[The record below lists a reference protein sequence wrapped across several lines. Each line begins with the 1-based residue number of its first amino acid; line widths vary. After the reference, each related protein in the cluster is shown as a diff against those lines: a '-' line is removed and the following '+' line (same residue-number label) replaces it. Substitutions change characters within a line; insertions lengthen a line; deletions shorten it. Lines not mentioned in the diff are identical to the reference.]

1 MTSVVIALVIGAVV
15 VVAAMVIRQRRV
27 VDAPTQKVFSAP
39 TQIDRT
45 DFPTSQHE
53 WVIAVFT
60 SATCHACADMLAKAQ
75 VVASKNVSVIEIE
88 YSNKKELHRKYNIEA
103 VPTVVVT
110 DVRGI
115 VHKSFIGPVSATDLW
130 AGIAS
135 VRDPQLHAATDG
147 HCQNHDHD

>member
-1 MTSVVIALVIGAVV
+1 VTSVVIALVIGAVV
-15 VVAAMVIRQRRV
+15 IVAAMVIRQRRV

-53 WVIAVFT
+53 WMIGVFT

-88 YSNKKELHRKYNIEA
+88 YSNKKDLHRKYNIEA

-110 DVRGI
+110 DVHGI
-115 VHKSFIGPVSATDLW
+115 VHKSFLGPVSATDLW

>member
-15 VVAAMVIRQRRV
+15 TGAAMVIRQRRV

-39 TQIDRT
+39 TQIDRS
-45 DFPTSQHE
+45 DFSTSQHE
-53 WVIAVFT
+53 WMIAVFT

-103 VPTVVVT
+103 VPTVVVS
-110 DVRGI
+110 DVHGVVR
-115 VHKSFIGPVSATDLW
+115 KSFLGPVSATDLW

-135 VRDPQLHAATDG
+135 VRDPQLYAETDG
-147 HCQNHDHD
+147 HCENHDHD